1 LTELM
6 LLASV
11 SPVDGLS
18 VDLEITDIRPSLP
31 AHAGFK

>member
-1 LTELM
+1 

-11 SPVDGLS
+11 ASGDGLS
-18 VDLEITDIRPSLP
+18 VDVETTDIRPSLP

>member
-1 LTELM
+1 LM

-11 SPVDGLS
+11 ASGDGLP

-31 AHAGFK
+31 VHAGFK